1 MLVLFGVEDDLGKL
15 ARIPRSLAMASS
27 SDSTLW
33 TGAWPRSPRWSTN
46 DVFQPDPA
54 SETARLLRSI
64 ADKLEAGY
72 TQGAAV
78 DGYGNTV
85 GHWSLS

>member
-1 MLVLFGVEDDLGKL
+1 MLKIEFK
-15 ARIPRSLAMASS
+15 
-27 SDSTLW
+27 T
-33 TGAWPRSPRWSTN
+33 TN
-46 DVFQPDPA
+46 DVFQPDPRA
-54 SETARLLRSI
+54 EAARLLRSI